1 MERKEVTDLIVERIV
16 KMMNNEELY
25 KTEVIVNDNINNRK
39 YIIHLGMYSVEV
51 DIEKID
57 NDLE

>member
-1 MERKEVTDLIVERIV
+1 MERKEVTELIVEKIV
-16 KMMNNEELY
+16 RLMNNEELF
-25 KTEVIVNDNINNRK
+25 KNEVIVNDNINNRK

-51 DIEKID
+51 EIDKIN

>member
-25 KTEVIVNDNINNRK
+25 KTEVIVNDNVNNRK
-39 YIIHLGMYSVEV
+39 YNIHLGMHSVEV